1 MAATSQEPSWGTK
14 RKRVIKELVEGRDIA
29 TQLQDLLLL
38 GNNNTSLDHGVQ
50 ELAMKICTSFSQ
62 SLSVLNSCVQIHGN
76 DFGSAS
82 SGHFA
87 SQDSGESVNR
97 STIKARRGCYK
108 RRKTLDSRRSVSSKL
123 EDGFSWR
130 KYGQKGIL
138 NSKYPRCYFRCT
150 YKNEQGCQALKQV
163 QQLEDDNQMFNITY
177 FGQHTCKKSADI
189 VKAEQT
195 LSEPDSLLKSSSLYN
210 IKPKLSQN
218 EHKEESSDEQLFNDP
233 LLDSEISWQDNVT
246 GLKLSDK
253 PPMFLS
259 SGIGTDNHEDR
270 VDTSGRYLCGS
281 PDPYG
286 LDLNMD
292 MSLIRSLQFD
302 NWDFHCDQI
311 LSSGELQAGL

>member
-1 MAATSQEPSWGTK
+1 MAATSPEYSWCTK
-14 RKRVIKELVEGRDIA
+14 RKRVIKELVQGRDIA

-38 GNNNTSLDHGVQ
+38 GKNNSLDHGVQ

-62 SLSVLNSCVQIHGN
+62 SLSVLNSCVQIPG
-76 DFGSAS
+76 DDLGSGFS
-82 SGHFA
+82 DQLN

-97 STIKARRGCYK
+97 STLKGRRGCYK

-123 EDGFSWR
+123 EDGYSWR

-150 YKNEQGCQALKQV
+150 YKHEQGCQALK
-163 QQLEDDNQMFNITY
+163 
-177 FGQHTCKKSADI
+177 
-189 VKAEQT
+189 
-195 LSEPDSLLKSSSLYN
+195 
-210 IKPKLSQN
+210 QN
-218 EHKEESSDEQLFNDP
+218 EHKEESSDEQLFSDP
-233 LLDSEISWQDNVT
+233 LLDSEISWKDDVM

-259 SGIGTDNHEDR
+259 SEIGTNNHKDR
-270 VDTSGRYLCGS
+270 VDTSGGYLCGS
-281 PDPYG
+281 PNPYG
-286 LDLNMD
+286 IDVNMD

-311 LSSGELQAGL
+311 MSSGELQAGL